1 MNRQALRV
9 WWNKNEDQVSG
20 LTSEGV
26 WVALGQLASLL
37 GTLALIKVLTNYL
50 DPSQFGFLAL
60 GLTLTNLVTQVF
72 VGGLLNG
79 IARYFP
85 VAVEKKALSHFLAS
99 AANIIFKAS
108 AISFVLCCSG
118 IVIATALGSSLKVG
132 FLLCCVV
139 FSILAAMNSA
149 VIAVQNAARNRK
161 MVALH
166 ATMEA
171 WLKVTFAVV
180 AFVAFGASSLAA
192 IAAYIV
198 ATIVVL
204 ASSLTFSLELYRN
217 SSVIADGGNVPNFGK
232 QIFKFS
238 YPFAIWGVF
247 GWLQQS
253 SARWS
258 LEILHGTH
266 EVGLYATLF
275 QLGYA
280 PIQIAIG
287 VLTVFLQPIL
297 YAQAGD
303 TSDKSRRDSVEEIV
317 RKLVFVGFGMTL
329 SLIVVACWAHDVIF
343 RILTAP
349 AFYSISYL
357 LPWMVAAGGTF
368 GVALVASSRLF
379 ALMSTKEAMP
389 ASIGSSLIGILAIF
403 FGTYWFGVMGA
414 VCGMFIHALSY
425 LCFILLTKSKQV
437 SS

>member
-1 MNRQALRV
+1 MNRKALLV
-9 WWNKNEDQVSG
+9 WWHQNEGQLLG
-20 LTSEGV
+20 LTREGV

-37 GTLALIKVLTNYL
+37 GMLALIKVLTNYL
-50 DPSQFGFLAL
+50 DPSEFGLLAL
-60 GLTLTNLVTQVF
+60 GLTLTNLITQVF

-85 VAVEKKALSHFLAS
+85 VAVEKKDLRYFLVS
-99 AANIIFKAS
+99 AAKIILKAS
-108 AISFVLCCSG
+108 AISFVLCFLG
-118 IVIATALGSSLKVG
+118 IAIATALGLPLPVG
-132 FLLCCVV
+132 FLICCIV

-149 VIAVQNAARNRK
+149 MIAVQNAARNRK

-171 WLKVTFAVV
+171 WLKVIFAFV
-180 AFVAFGASSLAA
+180 AFVSFGASSLAA
-192 IAAYIV
+192 IAAYLV
-198 ATIVVL
+198 ATVVVF
-204 ASSLTFSLELYRN
+204 ASSLTFSITLYRN
-217 SSVIADGGNVPNFGK
+217 SSGIAGGGNITSWGN
-232 QIFKFS
+232 QILMFS

-258 LEILHGTH
+258 LEIFYGSH

-280 PIQIAIG
+280 PIQIGIG

-303 TSDKSRRDSVEEIV
+303 SSNKLRRDGVGEIV
-317 RKLVFVGFGMTL
+317 RKLVVVGFIMTL
-329 SLIVVACWAHDVIF
+329 ILIIVAYSTHGLVF
-343 RILTAP
+343 QILTAP

-389 ASIGSSLIGILAIF
+389 ASIGSSLLGIFAIVC
-403 FGTYWFGVMGA
+403 GTYWFEVLGA
-414 VCGMFIHALSY
+414 VFGMFIHALSY
-425 LCFILLTKSKQV
+425 LCFILLTKPKRV